1 MAQQKFNFFERRAI
15 WEAHGKRCAYCGDP
29 LSFAQLEI
37 DHILPEA
44 LLDDDELCTRILG
57 EQGLSTEFSLHGY
70 ENIQPS
76 CRRCNARKLA
86 EPFPAGRTAIELG
99 VARRMRDQVQALIE
113 RFRKA
118 DQKDKIRFAIAGAIG
133 SGELSEQEIGVVIS
147 ATRANAG
154 IFRLTASFELFG
166 DEPIG
171 EISTADY
178 DRHLDVRQTLP
189 AGMEE
194 GLRLVSDDKR
204 EVRVIT
210 LREFQEAEA
219 NGFYALS
226 NVEMN
231 VAYRSFARPLAVLDI
246 LRTAR
251 LAEVSFMDEPR
262 IGLADISLLPAA
274 LLFVTEDMTSD
285 PNFAGQRARL
295 KGRSIQDL
303 VSAGEASV
311 TSVGSDLLAVEYDY
325 GRTFMLE
332 MMRADMNGDG
342 IQDMLIHRGVGVIGG
357 TYRSGSAMIITKLA
371 QDEMFSTIHGRRSL
385 QPWPPPERVPG

>member
-44 LLDDDELCTRILG
+44 LLDDDELCNRILG
-57 EQGLSTEFSLHGY
+57 EQGLSAEFSLHGY
-70 ENIQPS
+70 ENLQPS

-86 EPFPAGRTAIELG
+86 ETFPAGRTAIELG
-99 VARRMRDQVQALIE
+99 VARRIRDQIEALIE
-113 RFRKA
+113 RFKKA
-118 DQKDKIRFAIAGAIG
+118 DQRDKLRFAIAAAIG

-147 ATRANAG
+147 AARVNTG
-154 IFRLTASFELFG
+154 IFRLSASFELFG

-178 DRHLDVRQTLP
+178 ERYLNARQALP

-194 GLRLVSDDKR
+194 GLRLVSDEER

-210 LREFQEAEA
+210 LREFQEAET

-226 NVEMN
+226 NVEMQ
-231 VAYRSFARPLAVLDI
+231 VAYRCFARPLAFLDI

-251 LAEVSFMDEPR
+251 LAERSFMDEPR
-262 IGLADISLLPAA
+262 FGLADISLVPAA
-274 LLFVTEDMTSD
+274 LLFVTEEMTSD

-295 KGRSIQDL
+295 EGKSIQNL

-357 TYRSGSAMIITKLA
+357 TYRSGSVMILTRLA
-371 QDEMFSTIHGRRSL
+371 QDEMFSTITADRLHAAL
-385 QPWPPPERVPG
+385 

>member
-1 MAQQKFNFFERRAI
+1 
-15 WEAHGKRCAYCGDP
+15 
-29 LSFAQLEI
+29 
-37 DHILPEA
+37 
-44 LLDDDELCTRILG
+44 
-57 EQGLSTEFSLHGY
+57 
-70 ENIQPS
+70 
-76 CRRCNARKLA
+76 
-86 EPFPAGRTAIELG
+86 
-99 VARRMRDQVQALIE
+99 LIE

-357 TYRSGSAMIITKLA
+357 TYRSGSAMILTRLA